1 MATKEDVRMVYD
13 AIRVGDIETVRT
25 MISSGTVDVNEI
37 IFGETFL
44 HTAAIC
50 NQYEIAK
57 FLIESGIDLNRLDL
71 VCGTSALINAVI
83 KGNLEM
89 VKLLCE
95 SGAELDT
102 SDPDNN
108 ALFRAGSRHQ
118 EEIAQ
123 YLVDR
128 GIDIYKTYHIGDM
141 ENCDAYIWADKWG
154 SIEISAI
161 LDEKEIADNKLFEMT
176 INGDEKEIFKH
187 LEEYNISF
195 VSYNSFDEIP
205 EQNLNVLCGIDGK
218 LYCGASARRFAIQD
232 NLKGV
237 SFSVVK

>member
-1 MATKEDVRMVYD
+1 MATKEDVRKVYD
-13 AIRVGDIETVRT
+13 AIESGDIETVKE
-25 MISSGTVDVNEI
+25 MILGGVVDVNEI

-44 HTAAIC
+44 HAATSYNRI
-50 NQYEIAK
+50 EIAK
-57 FLIESGIDLNRLDL
+57 FLIENGIDINVLDDM
-71 VCGTSALINAVI
+71 GTSALINAVI
-83 KGNLEM
+83 EGNLEM

-141 ENCDAYIWADKWG
+141 ENCDAYIWARKWG
-154 SIEISAI
+154 DLSVPAI
-161 LDEKEIADNKLFEMT
+161 VAKKERAEKKLFEMT
-176 INGDEKEIFKH
+176 LHNDGKEIFDFLSSKH
-187 LEEYNISF
+187 GYL
-195 VSYNSFDEIP
+195 VDYNSFDEIP
-205 EQNLNVLCGIDGK
+205 ENNITVLCKIDGK
-218 LYCGASARRFAIQD
+218 IYCGAFIRRLLINY
-232 NLKGV
+232 NLNGV
-237 SFSVVK
+237 SFSVVQ

>member
-1 MATKEDVRMVYD
+1 MATDDDVRKVHD
-13 AIRVGDIETVRT
+13 AIRVGDIETVRS
-25 MISSGTVDVNEI
+25 MISGGTVDVNEFDGI
-37 IFGETFL
+37 TSFL
-44 HTAAIC
+44 HRAATY
-50 NQYEIAK
+50 NQIEIAK
-57 FLIESGIDLNRLDL
+57 FLIENGIDINMLDHT
-71 VCGTSALINAVI
+71 GTSALINAVI

-95 SGAELDT
+95 SGAELDS

-108 ALFRAGSRHQ
+108 ALFCAGSWHQ

-123 YLVDR
+123 YLVDM

-154 SIEISAI
+154 AIEISAI
-161 LDEKEIADNKLFEMT
+161 LDEKEIADKKLFEMT

-237 SFSVVK
+237 SFSVVQ

>member
-1 MATKEDVRMVYD
+1 MDK
-13 AIRVGDIETVRT
+13 
-25 MISSGTVDVNEI
+25 
-37 IFGETFL
+37 
-44 HTAAIC
+44 
-50 NQYEIAK
+50 
-57 FLIESGIDLNRLDL
+57 
-71 VCGTSALINAVI
+71 
-83 KGNLEM
+83 
-89 VKLLCE
+89 
-95 SGAELDT
+95 
-102 SDPDNN
+102 
-108 ALFRAGSRHQ
+108 
-118 EEIAQ
+118 
-123 YLVDR
+123 

-154 SIEISAI
+154 AIEISAI
-161 LDEKEIADNKLFEMT
+161 LDEKEIADKKLFEMT

-237 SFSVVK
+237 SFSVVQ

>member
-1 MATKEDVRMVYD
+1 MTKDEDIRKVQD
-13 AIRVGDIETVRT
+13 AIRAGDIETVKE
-25 MISSGTVDVNEI
+25 MILGGTVDVNEI
-37 IFGETFL
+37 IFGKTFL
-44 HTAAIC
+44 HTASIC
-50 NQYEIAK
+50 NQLEIAK
-57 FLIESGIDLNRLDL
+57 FLIESGIDLNRLDRAKS
-71 VCGTSALINAVI
+71 SALINAVI

-123 YLVDR
+123 YLVDK

-154 SIEISAI
+154 AIEISAI
-161 LDEKEIADNKLFEMT
+161 LDEKEIADKKLFEMT

-237 SFSVVK
+237 SFSVVQ

>member
-1 MATKEDVRMVYD
+1 MATKEDVRKVYD
-13 AIRVGDIETVRT
+13 AIESGDIETVKE
-25 MISSGTVDVNEI
+25 MILGGVVDVNEI

-44 HTAAIC
+44 HAATSYNRI
-50 NQYEIAK
+50 EIAK
-57 FLIESGIDLNRLDL
+57 FLIENGIDINVLDDM
-71 VCGTSALINAVI
+71 GTSALINAVI
-83 KGNLEM
+83 EGNLEM

-95 SGAELDT
+95 RGAELDT

-123 YLVDR
+123 YLVDK

-154 SIEISAI
+154 AIEISAI
-161 LDEKEIADNKLFEMT
+161 LDEKEIADKKLFEMT

-237 SFSVVK
+237 SFSVVQ

>member
-1 MATKEDVRMVYD
+1 MATGDDVRKVQN
-13 AIRVGDIETVRT
+13 AIRAGDIETVKE

-37 IFGETFL
+37 IFGKTFL
-44 HTAAIC
+44 HTASIC
-50 NQYEIAK
+50 NQLEIAK
-57 FLIESGIDLNRLDL
+57 FLIESGIDLNRLDRAKS
-71 VCGTSALINAVI
+71 SALINAVI

-102 SDPDNN
+102 SNPDNN

-123 YLVDR
+123 YLVDK

-154 SIEISAI
+154 AIEISAI
-161 LDEKEIADNKLFEMT
+161 LDEKEIADKKLFEMT

-187 LEEYNISF
+187 LEEYNIF
-195 VSYNSFDEIP
+195 FFLYNSFDEIP

-237 SFSVVK
+237 SFSVVQ

>member
-1 MATKEDVRMVYD
+1 MATDDDVRKVHD

-25 MISSGTVDVNEI
+25 MISSGTVDVNEFDGI
-37 IFGETFL
+37 TSFL
-44 HTAAIC
+44 HRAATY
-50 NQYEIAK
+50 NQIEIAK
-57 FLIESGIDLNRLDL
+57 FLIENGIDINMLDHT
-71 VCGTSALINAVI
+71 GTSALINAVI

-95 SGAELDT
+95 SGAELDS

-108 ALFRAGSRHQ
+108 ALFSAGSWHQ

-123 YLVDR
+123 YLVDM

-154 SIEISAI
+154 AIEISAI
-161 LDEKEIADNKLFEMT
+161 LDEKEIADKKLFEMT

-237 SFSVVK
+237 SFSVVQ

>member
-1 MATKEDVRMVYD
+1 MSKEESARKVLL
-13 AIRVGDIETVRT
+13 AIEAGDIETVKEL
-25 MISSGTVDVNEI
+25 ILSGTVDINDTSS
-37 IFGETFL
+37 FSPFL
-44 HTAAIC
+44 PEAASF

-57 FLIESGIDLNRLDL
+57 FLIENGININEKDTHTDS
-71 VCGTSALINAVI
+71 SALSKAVI
-83 KGNLEM
+83 EGNLEM

-102 SDPDNN
+102 STSENN
-108 ALFRAGSRHQ
+108 PLFFAESCHQ
-118 EEIAQ
+118 EEISQ
-123 YLVDR
+123 YLVDK

-154 SIEISAI
+154 AIEISAI
-161 LDEKEIADNKLFEMT
+161 LDEKEIADKKLFEMT

-237 SFSVVK
+237 SFSVVQ

>member
-1 MATKEDVRMVYD
+1 MATKEDVRKVHN
-13 AIRVGDIETVRT
+13 AIESGDIETVKE
-25 MISSGTVDVNEI
+25 MISSGAVDVNEFDSI
-37 IFGETFL
+37 SSFL
-44 HTAAIC
+44 HTAATF
-50 NQYEIAK
+50 NQIEIAK
-57 FLIESGIDLNRLDL
+57 FLIEKGIDVNMLNHTGL
-71 VCGTSALINAVI
+71 TALSRAVR
-83 KGNLEM
+83 KGNFEM

-95 SGAELDT
+95 SGAELDS

-108 ALFRAGSRHQ
+108 ALFSAGSWHQ

-123 YLVDR
+123 YLVDK

-141 ENCDAYIWADKWG
+141 ENCDAYIWARKWG
-154 SIEISAI
+154 DLSVPAI
-161 LDEKEIADNKLFEMT
+161 VASKERAEKKLFEMT

-205 EQNLNVLCGIDGK
+205 ERNRRVLCGIDGK
-218 LYCGASARRFAIQD
+218 LYCGASVRRLAIQD

-237 SFSVVK
+237 SFSVVQ